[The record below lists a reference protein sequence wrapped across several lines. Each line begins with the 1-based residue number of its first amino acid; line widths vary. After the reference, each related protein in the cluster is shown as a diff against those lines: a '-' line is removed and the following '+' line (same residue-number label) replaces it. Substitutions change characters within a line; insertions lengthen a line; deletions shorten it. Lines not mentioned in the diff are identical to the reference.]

1 MEGWKLKGTCTGD
14 TCIHRK
20 TEKYWFYING
30 EQKIEKN
37 GRRNLRFYSWWEYNF
52 LQTSGCNM
60 FPKNFCT
67 VQRGN
72 RGSPLFLHPQWIC
85 YFHSFMIMNSTSF
98 SLKENS
104 FKVYWSMLRRLL
116 FTTSEEEIEQKYQL
130 LVNSSFLVTVLSQYV
145 VKSYIKLFLLVWT
158 HISRVIFRR

>member
-72 RGSPLFLHPQWIC
+72 RGSSLFLHPQWIC
-85 YFHSFMIMNSTSF
+85 SFPFLHDHEQHKFF
-98 SLKENS
+98 SKREFIQS
-104 FKVYWSMLRRLL
+104 LL
-116 FTTSEEEIEQKYQL
+116 INAAEVAIHNFWGRDWAKISVTSEF
-130 LVNSSFLVTVLSQYV
+130 FLPCYCSVTICCQELHQTVFVGLDTYFSGD
-145 VKSYIKLFLLVWT
+145 L
-158 HISRVIFRR
+158 